1 MISRMPVVLAVVLVG
16 CGGPMMEGRDAGP
29 RDGGGGAQID
39 GGADSGVAMVDAGP
53 PPRLV
58 FGSMT
63 VNGTPSTLSSGYGTQ
78 SLNNHQL
85 RIGTD
90 DTVNPLVQV
99 TLVLPA
105 DAGVGFSAVCG
116 GPESVLFA
124 TRWIADGGIAFFT
137 LNPTCA
143 VTLSQVATAID
154 EDYRGTFSGT
164 VDFEPRSVLDAGFPV
179 MTITSGNFTVHRTF

>member
-1 MISRMPVVLAVVLVG
+1 MLSRLPVVLAVVFVS
-16 CGGPMMEGRDAGP
+16 CGGPMPEGRDAGP
-29 RDGGGGAQID
+29 RDAGSGQVD
-39 GGADSGVAMVDAGP
+39 GGADSGVASVDAGP
-53 PPRLV
+53 PPRVV

-63 VNGTPSTLSSGYGTQ
+63 VNGTPLTLSSGYGTQ

-90 DTVNPLVQV
+90 DMINPLVQV

-105 DAGVGFSAVCG
+105 DAGVGFSAACG

-124 TRWIADGGIAFFT
+124 TRWIVDGGVAFFT
-137 LNPTCA
+137 RNPTCA

-179 MTITSGNFTVHRTF
+179 MTITSGTFTVHRTF